1 MAAYATLPF
10 LPKCWLYTVREH
22 VPCDSMGCAGRQLTG
37 SFPIP
42 LGDIEVPLKV
52 AGSVVMVAKGK
63 KEQQTKQS
71 VELTPVSSSDATQ
84 ILDSTF
90 GLLQKALV

>member
-1 MAAYATLPF
+1 MPCSLSCPSVAWKQLDNMY
-10 LPKCWLYTVREH
+10 H
-22 VPCDSMGCAGRQLTG
+22 VIPWVAGRQLTG

-42 LGDIEVPLKV
+42 LGDIEVPLKGV
-52 AGSVVMVAKGK
+52 GSVVMAAKGK
-63 KEQQTKQS
+63 KDQQVKQS